1 MNVLGFLESHCCT
14 NCKFCS
20 NPTQFNEVG
29 STGSYSTTLPLT
41 QVTVPCVCERERV
54 CVSVRERG
62 GEGGVGVEV
71 GVLGCWGGGGEARIL
86 LIQSALVSSAP
97 QTSFSSAAI

>member
-1 MNVLGFLESHCCT
+1 MNVLGFLKSHCCT

-71 GVLGCWGGGGEARIL
+71 GVLGGGEKHA
-86 LIQSALVSSAP
+86 SC
-97 QTSFSSAAI
+97 